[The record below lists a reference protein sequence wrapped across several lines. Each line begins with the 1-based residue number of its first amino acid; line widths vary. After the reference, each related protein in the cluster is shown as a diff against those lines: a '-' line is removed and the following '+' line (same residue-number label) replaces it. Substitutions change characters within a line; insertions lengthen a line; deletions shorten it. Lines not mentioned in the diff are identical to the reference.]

1 MFSKMKMLII
11 KAWTKITTPEKK
23 GYLKMVHIKRDVDN
37 KIRKIIVYYPR
48 EGLPEYEVLS

>member
-23 GYLKMVHIKRDVDN
+23 GYLKMVHVKRDVDN